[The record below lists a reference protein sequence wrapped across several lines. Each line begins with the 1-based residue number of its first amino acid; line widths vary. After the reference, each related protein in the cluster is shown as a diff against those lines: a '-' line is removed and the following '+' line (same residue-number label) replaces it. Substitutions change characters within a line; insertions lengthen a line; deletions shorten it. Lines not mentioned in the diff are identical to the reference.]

1 MSESLALSNQL
12 ILRATGGDMEVPR
25 YIDMLKPAPKK
36 PEETGEQIISR
47 IRDGLR
53 RK

>member
-1 MSESLALSNQL
+1 
-12 ILRATGGDMEVPR
+12 MEVPR
-25 YIDMLKPAPKK
+25 FVDLLKPAPKK
-36 PEETGEQIISR
+36 PEETAEQIISR